1 MKQCQ
6 SCGIP
11 LSKDPGGGGTG
22 RDGRKSQTYCSRCYQ
37 NGEFIAKDCTV
48 EQMQD
53 IVEQAM
59 KKEGYSWAIRKMVR
73 LQIPQL
79 ARWKKQS

>member
-1 MKQCQ
+1 
-6 SCGIP
+6 
-11 LSKDPGGGGTG
+11 
-22 RDGRKSQTYCSRCYQ
+22 
-37 NGEFIAKDCTV
+37 
-48 EQMQD
+48 MQD